1 MNKFTELVKQWRI
14 IGNYEGHAAFEWL
27 NACACDLESLIAEHM
42 TWVQITEDES
52 TWPEAGT
59 DTFMRI
65 WSYDANNWGRPWVQ
79 TNNGD
84 CSDDCYQGRNGDVWW
99 RPLNDNDY
107 PPNSKED

>member
-1 MNKFTELVKQWRI
+1 MCSNHRGIL
-14 IGNYEGHAAFEWL
+14 
-27 NACACDLESLIAEHM
+27 LERLEAENM
-42 TWVQITEDES
+42 PNWVQITEDES

-65 WSYDANNWGRPWVQ
+65 WSYDANDWGRPWVQ

-99 RPLNDNDY
+99 RLLTDFDR
-107 PPNSKED
+107 PPQGG

>member
-42 TWVQITEDES
+42 TWVQITEDRETHPEEGQRVMHDINNS
-52 TWPEAGT
+52 TLRYTYIADFYVVGLHRHW
-59 DTFMRI
+59 M
-65 WSYDANNWGRPWVQ
+65 GRK
-79 TNNGD
+79 
-84 CSDDCYQGRNGDVWW
+84 W

-107 PPNSKED
+107 PPQEVKLSLIHI